1 MKESGILK
9 LMRETAAASRFGRMA
24 LVMMASGKM
33 ELHLAMVDSCMP
45 RVMST
50 KEHGEMTK
58 QMVLDIIVTT
68 MEVVMKDNG

>member
-1 MKESGILK
+1 MKESGIPK
-9 LMRETAAASRFGRMA
+9 LRSETAAESRFGQMA

-33 ELHLAMVDSCMP
+33 ESHLGMADSCMP